1 MTDQILGCSRVI
13 GVGAQSD
20 QSPQRLTE
28 EWGCRVVK
36 TNSVRTGMG
45 LAFEME
51 VVEGREGAGG
61 GMGGSRFRRIA

>member
-1 MTDQILGCSRVI
+1 
-13 GVGAQSD
+13 
-20 QSPQRLTE
+20 
-28 EWGCRVVK
+28 
-36 TNSVRTGMG
+36 MG